1 MIDALKMANIE
12 NTDKYAKLAP
22 LPLAGVG
29 GGFCRPPPAPSQG
42 GHHPEQRDCKTA
54 KLQNCITSFVK
65 KS

>member
-29 GGFCRPPPAPSQG
+29 GGFCGNFYNTICAPRNEL
-42 GHHPEQRDCKTA
+42 HNCMTA
-54 KLQNCITSFVK
+54 CVHDSL
-65 KS
+65 

>member
-29 GGFCRPPPAPSQG
+29 GGYQSVIGNTYFLYQY
-42 GHHPEQRDCKTA
+42 D
-54 KLQNCITSFVK
+54 
-65 KS
+65 